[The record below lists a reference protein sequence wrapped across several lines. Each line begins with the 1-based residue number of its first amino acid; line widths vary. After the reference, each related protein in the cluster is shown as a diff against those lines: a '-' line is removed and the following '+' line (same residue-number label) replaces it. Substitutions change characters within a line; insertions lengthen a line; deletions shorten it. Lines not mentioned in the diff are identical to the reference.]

1 MEQQALG
8 KHIREER
15 LKLNLTQ
22 EKLAE
27 DVNLST
33 AYIGQIE
40 RGERSL
46 TLENLAAVAN
56 RLGVTID
63 YLLSDSIIPDSDGQ
77 YQLWCQLMNGR
88 TEGQK
93 ALAINKVSILWDIV
107 CKFQILFKLI
117 GWNNF
122 KHRQIPRLTLRQMI
136 RNACNCRGSFSFLHI
151 HPIQLLFLHL
161 A

>member
-8 KHIREER
+8 KRIREER

-22 EKLAE
+22 ERLAE

-63 YLLSDSIIPDSDGQ
+63 YLLSDSVVSDSDGQ
-77 YQLWCQLMNGR
+77 YRLCRQLMNGR
-88 TEGQK
+88 TEEQK
-93 ALAINKVSILWDIV
+93 ALAINMV
-107 CKFQILFKLI
+107 KLMF
-117 GWNNF
+117 GYLDEN
-122 KHRQIPRLTLRQMI
+122 
-136 RNACNCRGSFSFLHI
+136 S
-151 HPIQLLFLHL
+151 
-161 A
+161 

>member
-8 KHIREER
+8 KRIREER

-63 YLLSDSIIPDSDGQ
+63 YLLSDSIIPKEDDS
-77 YQLWCQLMNGR
+77 YRIWCQLMNGR
-88 TEGQK
+88 TEEQK
-93 ALAINKVSILWDIV
+93 IWQSIW
-107 CKFQILFKLI
+107 
-117 GWNNF
+117 
-122 KHRQIPRLTLRQMI
+122 
-136 RNACNCRGSFSFLHI
+136 
-151 HPIQLLFLHL
+151 
-161 A
+161 

>member
-8 KHIREER
+8 KRIREER

-22 EKLAE
+22 ERLAE

-63 YLLSDSIIPDSDGQ
+63 YLLSDSVVSDNDGQ
-77 YQLWCQLMNGR
+77 YRLWRQLMNGR
-88 TEGQK
+88 TEEQK
-93 ALAINKVSILWDIV
+93 ALAINMV
-107 CKFQILFKLI
+107 KLMF
-117 GWNNF
+117 GYLDEN
-122 KHRQIPRLTLRQMI
+122 
-136 RNACNCRGSFSFLHI
+136 S
-151 HPIQLLFLHL
+151 
-161 A
+161 

>member
-8 KHIREER
+8 KRIREER

-22 EKLAE
+22 ERLAE

-56 RLGVTID
+56 CLGVTID
-63 YLLSDSIIPDSDGQ
+63 YLLSDSVVSDSDGQ
-77 YQLWCQLMNGR
+77 YRLWCQLMNGR
-88 TEGQK
+88 TEEQK
-93 ALAINKVSILWDIV
+93 ALAINMV
-107 CKFQILFKLI
+107 KLMFRYLDE
-117 GWNNF
+117 NS
-122 KHRQIPRLTLRQMI
+122 RMI
-136 RNACNCRGSFSFLHI
+136 
-151 HPIQLLFLHL
+151 Q
-161 A
+161 

>member
-8 KHIREER
+8 KRIREER

-22 EKLAE
+22 ERLAE

-63 YLLSDSIIPDSDGQ
+63 YLLSDSVVSDSDGQ
-77 YQLWCQLMNGR
+77 YRLWCQLMNGR
-88 TEGQK
+88 TEEQK
-93 ALAINKVSILWDIV
+93 ALAINMV
-107 CKFQILFKLI
+107 KLMLNKI
-117 GWNNF
+117 AARWLAKAVAQF
-122 KHRQIPRLTLRQMI
+122 
-136 RNACNCRGSFSFLHI
+136 SFSCF
-151 HPIQLLFLHL
+151 
-161 A
+161 